1 MGLES
6 NYLPVTYKIYNID
19 EAITEIPIIIA
30 SSFVENTL
38 VLTLTNFLYEF

>member
-6 NYLPVTYKIYNID
+6 NHLPVTYVIYNID
-19 EAITEIPIIIA
+19 ETITEIPTIIA

-38 VLTLTNFLYEF
+38 VLTLTNFLYLF

>member
-1 MGLES
+1 M
-6 NYLPVTYKIYNID
+6 IYNID

-38 VLTLTNFLYEF
+38 VLTLTNSL